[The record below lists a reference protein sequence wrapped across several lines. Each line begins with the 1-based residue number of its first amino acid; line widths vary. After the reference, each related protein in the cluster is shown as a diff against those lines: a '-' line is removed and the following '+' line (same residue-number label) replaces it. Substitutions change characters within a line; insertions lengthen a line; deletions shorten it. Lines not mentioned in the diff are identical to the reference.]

1 MVFSQIPKTAGFIYA
16 LVMIV
21 VIAYLWH
28 SGRWRQ
34 KIGWLILV
42 ISAAL
47 GFFIFSPVAPW
58 QFQQLVL
65 RDVQGLGAPLIVGV
79 IGLSI
84 VLLLTFVFGRFF
96 CGYLC
101 PVGTVQ
107 EIAFHAPVPKVNLRQ
122 KKVFMAVRAVF
133 FIVFIVM
140 AFFLSASLLSW
151 FGIRDFFYLS
161 LTAGTFVF
169 IIVLLLSMTL
179 YRPFCRLVCPY
190 GVLLS
195 LGAWKSAFKIQRTD
209 ACIECKKCEKACPTD
224 EAKRDDGKAE
234 CYLCG
239 RCKYV
244 CPAAGALVYKRRDAT
259 DQRNGNLQETVKE

>member
-1 MVFSQIPKTAGFIYA
+1 MVFDQIPKAAGFIYA
-16 LVMIV
+16 LVMIFI
-21 VIAYLWH
+21 IAYLWY

-34 KIGWLILV
+34 KLGWLVLV
-42 ISAAL
+42 VSAAL
-47 GFFIFSPVAPW
+47 GFLIFAPVAPW

-79 IGLSI
+79 IGLTI
-84 VLLLTFVFGRFF
+84 VFVLTLVLGRFF

-101 PVGTVQ
+101 PVGAVQ
-107 EIAFHAPVPKVNLRQ
+107 EIVYHTHVPKTNPRQ
-122 KKVFMAVRAVF
+122 KNAFMAVRALFFVVF
-133 FIVFIVM
+133 LVM
-140 AFFLSASLLSW
+140 AFLLSASLLAW

-169 IIVLLLSMTL
+169 IIVVLLSMTL

-190 GVLLS
+190 GALLS
-195 LGAWKSAFKIQRTD
+195 LGSWKSLFRIQRTD
-209 ACIECKKCEKACPTD
+209 ACIECKKCERACPTD

-239 RCKYV
+239 RCVDV
-244 CPAAGALVYKRRDAT
+244 CPTTGALIYKRRNAD
-259 DQRNGNLQETVKE
+259 GNK

>member
-1 MVFSQIPKTAGFIYA
+1 MVFSQIPKMVGFIYA

-21 VIAYLWH
+21 VIAYLWY

-34 KIGWLILV
+34 KIGWLLLV
-42 ISAAL
+42 ITTAL
-47 GFFIFSPVAPW
+47 GFLIFSPVAPW
-58 QFQQLVL
+58 QLQQLVL
-65 RDVQGLGAPLIVGV
+65 RDVQGLGAPLIVGL

-84 VLLLTFVFGRFF
+84 VLLLTIVFGRFF

-107 EIAFHAPVPKVNLRQ
+107 EIASHAPVPKVNWRQ

-133 FIVFIVM
+133 FVVFLLM
-140 AFFLSASLLSW
+140 AFLLSASLLAW
-151 FGIRDFFYLS
+151 FGIRDFFS
-161 LTAGTFVF
+161 LLLTTGTVVF
-169 IIVLLLSMTL
+169 IGVLLLSMTV
-179 YRPFCRLVCPY
+179 YRPFCRLICPY
-190 GVLLS
+190 GLLLS
-195 LGAWKSAFKIQRTD
+195 LGAWKGLFKLQRTD

-239 RCKYV
+239 RCTEV
-244 CPAAGALVYKRRDAT
+244 CPATGALKYTRRNVD
-259 DQRNGNLQETVKE
+259 GK

>member
-1 MVFSQIPKTAGFIYA
+1 MVFAQIPKTVGFIYA
-16 LVMIV
+16 LVMIGI
-21 VIAYLWH
+21 IAYLWY

-34 KIGWLILV
+34 KLGWLLLV
-42 ISAAL
+42 ISALL
-47 GFFIFSPVAPW
+47 GFLIFSPVAPW

-84 VLLLTFVFGRFF
+84 VFLLTLIFGRFF

-107 EIAFHAPVPKVNLRQ
+107 EIAYHAPVPKVTPRQ
-122 KKVFMAVRAVF
+122 KNMFVLIRAAF
-133 FIVFIVM
+133 FIVFLLM
-140 AFFLSASLLSW
+140 AFLLSASLLSW
-151 FGIRDFFYLS
+151 FGIRDFFYLL
-161 LTAGTFVF
+161 LTAGTVVF
-169 IIVLLLSMTL
+169 IVLLLLSTTF
-179 YRPFCRLVCPY
+179 YRPFCRLICPY

-195 LGAWKSAFKIQRTD
+195 LSSWKSMFKLQRTD

-239 RCKYV
+239 RCTEV
-244 CPAAGALVYKRRDAT
+244 CPVAGALMYKRRNAD
-259 DQRNGNLQETVKE
+259 GKK

>member
-1 MVFSQIPKTAGFIYA
+1 MVFAQVPKTVGFIYA
-16 LVMIV
+16 LVMIGI
-21 VIAYLWH
+21 IAYLWY

-34 KIGWLILV
+34 KIGWLLLI
-42 ISAAL
+42 ISAGL
-47 GFFIFSPVAPW
+47 GFLIFSPVAPW

-65 RDVQGLGAPLIVGV
+65 RDVQGLGGPLIVGA
-79 IGLSI
+79 IGLSV

-107 EIAFHAPVPKVNLRQ
+107 EIAYCIPVPKINLRQ
-122 KKVFMAVRAVF
+122 KTVFMAVRVVF
-133 FIVFIVM
+133 FIVFLLL
-140 AFFLSASLLSW
+140 AFLLSASFLAW

-161 LTAGTFVF
+161 LTAGTMVF
-169 IIVLLLSMTL
+169 IGVLLLSATF
-179 YRPFCRLVCPY
+179 YRPFCRFICPY

-195 LGAWKSAFKIQRTD
+195 LGSWKGMFRLQRTD

-239 RCKYV
+239 RCTEV
-244 CPAAGALVYKRRDAT
+244 CPVAGALMYKR
-259 DQRNGNLQETVKE
+259 

>member
-1 MVFSQIPKTAGFIYA
+1 MVFAQIPKTVGFIYA
-16 LVMIV
+16 LVMII
-21 VIAYLWH
+21 VIAYLWY

-34 KIGWLILV
+34 KVGWLLLV
-42 ISAAL
+42 ISALL
-47 GFFIFSPVAPW
+47 GFLIFSPVAPW

-79 IGLSI
+79 IGLSTV
-84 VLLLTFVFGRFF
+84 VLLTLIVGRFF

-107 EIAFHAPVPKVNLRQ
+107 EIAYHTPVPKVNPRQ
-122 KKVFMAVRAVF
+122 KNAFMLVRAVF
-133 FIVFIVM
+133 FIVFLVM
-140 AFFLSASLLSW
+140 AFLLSASLLAW

-161 LTAGTFVF
+161 LTAGTVVF
-169 IIVLLLSMTL
+169 IVLLLLSMTF

-190 GVLLS
+190 GALLS
-195 LGAWKSAFKIQRTD
+195 LGGWKSFFRLQRTD

-239 RCKYV
+239 RCTDA
-244 CPAAGALVYKRRDAT
+244 CPVSGALKYKRRND
-259 DQRNGNLQETVKE
+259 DVKK

>member
-1 MVFSQIPKTAGFIYA
+1 MVVSQIPKAVGFIYA
-16 LVMIV
+16 LVMIF
-21 VIAYLWH
+21 VIAYLWY

-34 KIGWLILV
+34 KLGWLLLV
-42 ISAAL
+42 ISALL
-47 GFFIFSPVAPW
+47 GFLIFSPVAPW

-65 RDVQGLGAPLIVGV
+65 RDVQGLGAPLIVGI

-107 EIAFHAPVPKVNLRQ
+107 EIASHTPVPKVSLRQ

-133 FIVFIVM
+133 FIVFLVM
-140 AFFLSASLLSW
+140 AFLLSASFLAW
-151 FGIRDFFYLS
+151 FGIRDFFYLAQ
-161 LTAGTFVF
+161 TAGTFVF
-169 IIVLLLSMTL
+169 ILVVLLSMTF
-179 YRPFCRLVCPY
+179 YRPFCRLICPY

-195 LGAWKSAFKIQRTD
+195 LGAWKGLFRLQRTG

-239 RCKYV
+239 RCMDV
-244 CPAAGALVYKRRDAT
+244 CPAIGALKYKR
-259 DQRNGNLQETVKE
+259 